1 MNHFHTY
8 INSVNDVSELE
19 RIREEIKE
27 QVLDPQLNWQS
38 RMLIYSQVQ
47 FVTERIKSLG
57 CSSNHAV

>member
-8 INSVNDVSELE
+8 INSVSDVSELE

-27 QVLDPQLNWQS
+27 QVLDPKLNWQS
-38 RMLIYSQVQ
+38 RMHIYSQVQ

-57 CSSNHAV
+57 RSNHAV

>member
-1 MNHFHTY
+1 MNHFHLY

-27 QVLDPQLNWQS
+27 QVVDPQLNWQS

-47 FVTERIKSLG
+47 FVTERITMLRR
-57 CSSNHAV
+57 SNHAV

>member
-8 INSVNDVSELE
+8 INSVSDVSELE

-47 FVTERIKSLG
+47 FVTERIKSLE
-57 CSSNHAV
+57 CSNHAV